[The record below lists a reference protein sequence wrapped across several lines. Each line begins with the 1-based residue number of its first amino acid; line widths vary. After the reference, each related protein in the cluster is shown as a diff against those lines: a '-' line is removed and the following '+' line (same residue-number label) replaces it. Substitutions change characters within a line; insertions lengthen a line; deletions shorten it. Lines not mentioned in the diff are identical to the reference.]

1 MSKNIVIELTDN
13 VVDKVRQAVKDDSGL
28 PLQTKEVTAKR
39 VELIM
44 KNYFSSAEQMR
55 MDMFPLMM
63 RSTPDRVKA
72 VEKVID
78 DYSNTPVKATVS
90 VDENTVEVKVT
101 SSYAHP
107 LMRNN
112 KPLLHFMCED
122 GKPTPTIYDGGYV
135 NKVEFNTKK
144 IGELCDMVREI
155 MAFLDKPTTVQTVT
169 NTKQPIKPKTSSKKK
184 VNRKKANVRY
194 VYKTV
199 YKVTNVGA
207 NATTGRKQ
215 YAEREWNKEE
225 WTRQGHYRT
234 YRSKTTGQIIKQI
247 WIEPTVCRAHGKVK
261 ENQNLK
267 ITKMD

>member
-112 KPLLHFMCED
+112 KPLLSHILEK
-122 GKPTPTIYDGGYV
+122 G
-135 NKVEFNTKK
+135 
-144 IGELCDMVREI
+144 
-155 MAFLDKPTTVQTVT
+155 
-169 NTKQPIKPKTSSKKK
+169 
-184 VNRKKANVRY
+184 
-194 VYKTV
+194 
-199 YKVTNVGA
+199 
-207 NATTGRKQ
+207 
-215 YAEREWNKEE
+215 
-225 WTRQGHYRT
+225 
-234 YRSKTTGQIIKQI
+234 
-247 WIEPTVCRAHGKVK
+247 
-261 ENQNLK
+261 
-267 ITKMD
+267 